1 MRGVQLKNIMIFGSF
16 FIFALVLSSCG
27 NKGRGVVGVEAT
39 DKLKPQKQVEFDK
52 ADLPYNLEVFI
63 SNVADNSYS
72 NKNYFRLYVN
82 KQLIQPQNTVDNTTG
97 NYEYRLKLLPGYYNI
112 KGVYYWNDGWKDVKT
127 EIKAEDLVRV
137 DEKGLTVLKKEIPK
151 DWRGVVQGKN
161 LRFEMSYTEFDQG
174 EPASQQQFAM
184 DTISN
189 QQIVNRKGYTGSSR
203 VKFQINTDPVK
214 CDVYINDE
222 LIGSSPISWWVKRT
236 SVHVV
241 QVKANGYRTGIRV
254 IPPEEMRN
262 DEKVV
267 VIMRLDALP
276 NYSRVATN
284 QTNPVDILPQQ
295 DIIDTT
301 QTDTNQ
307 VTNRM
312 NPVDMLP
319 QQDIIDTT
327 RTDTN

>member
-1 MRGVQLKNIMIFGSF
+1 MIFGF
-16 FIFALVLSSCG
+16 LFIFALVLASCG

-39 DKLKPQKQVEFDK
+39 DKLKPQKEVEFDK

-63 SNVADNSYS
+63 SNVADKTYS

-82 KQLIQPQNTVDNTTG
+82 KQHIQPQNMVDNTSS

-127 EIKAEDLVRV
+127 EIKTEDLVRV
-137 DEKGLTVLKKEIPK
+137 DEKGITVLKKEIPK

-161 LRFEMSYTEFDQG
+161 LRFEMSYTEI
-174 EPASQQQFAM
+174 EEAKSASQQKFAM
-184 DTISN
+184 DSLSN
-189 QQIVNRKGYTGSSR
+189 QQNVYRKGYTGSGR

-222 LIGSSPISWWVKRT
+222 LIGSSPISWWVDRT
-236 SVHVV
+236 TVHVV
-241 QVKANGYRTGIRV
+241 QVKAQGFRTGIRV
-254 IPPEEMRN
+254 VPPEAMRN

-276 NYSRVATN
+276 NYSRAT
-284 QTNPVDILPQQ
+284 TDPMIPVDILPQQ

-301 QTDTNQ
+301 RIDTNQ
-307 VTNRM
+307 TQSQM
-312 NPVDMLP
+312 IPVGLYP

-327 RTDTN
+327 ETDMN